1 MMEGARP
8 RGFRGCGVFV
18 FLGGAGGEVS
28 GRVSPTLQAFSPDLP
43 VTRILFLTLLK
54 ACPLP
59 GLTNSS
65 SIISQGSPS
74 IKIFNPGLK
83 SLVE

>member
-1 MMEGARP
+1 MSTRRSSRSKQTVIEGNMKRA
-8 RGFRGCGVFV
+8 VKK
-18 FLGGAGGEVS
+18 
-28 GRVSPTLQAFSPDLP
+28 TLQVFSPDLP
-43 VTRILFLTLLK
+43 VTRFLNLTLLK